1 MLFGFKIINPWLSF
15 LDGMIAHQGN
25 CWNVLFVQNV
35 IEYLYHPY
43 KVSKNHN
50 FFIFISVSD
59 QFDQLKDFLIR
70 FNLLNI
76 LIESVVPR

>member
-1 MLFGFKIINPWLSF
+1 MSFKSIDPWLSF

-25 CWNVLFVQNV
+25 CWDVVFVQNV
-35 IEYLYHPY
+35 IEDLNHAD

-50 FFIFISVSD
+50 FLVSLSVFD
-59 QFDQLKDFLIR
+59 QFDQLKYFLIR
-70 FNLLNI
+70 LNLLNI